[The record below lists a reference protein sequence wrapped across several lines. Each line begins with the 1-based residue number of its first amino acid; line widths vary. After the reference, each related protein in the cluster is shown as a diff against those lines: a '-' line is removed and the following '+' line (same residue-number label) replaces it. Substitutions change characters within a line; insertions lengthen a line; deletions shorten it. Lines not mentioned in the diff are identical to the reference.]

1 MNHERNKRDCQCPR
15 ANHTHGTPT
24 AYVIDKCR
32 CTPCTEA
39 NTARE
44 QARQAA
50 KKAGTY
56 DAGRTDAEPVRT
68 HIQQLRTR
76 GYGLKQIAKLARVSQ
91 STLGKIIYGDPSRNM
106 PPRARVEKHVA
117 DRVLAIRP
125 SLTTVGETIHVKAE
139 ATQARIRTLVCLGYS
154 INWQAQ
160 RLGKING
167 NFARVMHN
175 DQVNAKT
182 AREVRDLYLLLWDKP
197 RQPANRHEAAAISRA
212 IKYAADRGWT
222 QLPPPHLTGAEAPVN
237 PDKSINA
244 FLEQRLNR
252 QTKRISRMNERK
264 PWSTTITATNTTTS
278 AQEPH
283 HPGTARRTAHPAAP
297 ARPSGTAPP
306 TSISA

>member
-1 MNHERNKRDCQCPR
+1 VNQERIKRDCQCPR

-24 AYVIDKCR
+24 AYVVDKCR

-68 HIQQLRTR
+68 HIEQLRAR

-125 SLTTVGETIHVKAE
+125 SLSTVGETIHVKAGP
-139 ATQARIRTLVCLGYS
+139 TQDRVRSLVCIGYS
-154 INWQAQ
+154 IGWQAK
-160 RLGKING
+160 RLGKMHG
-167 NFARVMHN
+167 NFARVLDHE
-175 DQVNAKT
+175 QVNAKT
-182 AREVRDLYLLLWDKP
+182 ARDVRDLYLLLWDKP
-197 RQPANRHEAAAISRA
+197 RQATNRHEAAAITRA
-212 IKYAADRGWT
+212 KKYAAERGWT
-222 QLPPPHLTGAEAPVN
+222 ELPAPYLTGSEAPVN
-237 PDKSINA
+237 PDKGITA
-244 FLEQRLNR
+244 FLEQRLHR
-252 QTKRISRMNERK
+252 Q
-264 PWSTTITATNTTTS
+264 
-278 AQEPH
+278 
-283 HPGTARRTAHPAAP
+283 ARRV
-297 ARPSGTAPP
+297 
-306 TSISA
+306 SA